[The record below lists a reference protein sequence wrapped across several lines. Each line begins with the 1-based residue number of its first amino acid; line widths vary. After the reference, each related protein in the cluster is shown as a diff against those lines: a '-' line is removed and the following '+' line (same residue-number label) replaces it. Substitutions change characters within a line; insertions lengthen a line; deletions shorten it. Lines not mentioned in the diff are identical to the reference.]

1 MRQNKKTMIGI
12 ILVVVA
18 LMAVLLVMSRR
29 LQTRIQA
36 GQEEISSLSEQTEQE
51 NQRTEDINSL
61 QEELQSDSYK
71 EEYAKEKLGL
81 IKDGEI
87 IFRES
92 DGSTDQAVK
101 SDSSNE

>member
-92 DGSTDQAVK
+92 DGSTAVK

>member
-1 MRQNKKTMIGI
+1 MRQNKKAMIGI
-12 ILVVVA
+12 IFVVIA
-18 LMAVLLVMSRR
+18 LMAVLLVMSHR
-29 LQTRIQA
+29 LQTKISA

-51 NQRTEDINSL
+51 NQRTEEISQMQ
-61 QEELQSDSYK
+61 QEMQSDSYK

-92 DGSTDQAVK
+92 DKNSDQSVE
-101 SDSSNE
+101 SDSSK

>member
-1 MRQNKKTMIGI
+1 MRQNKKTMVGI
-12 ILVVVA
+12 ILVVV
-18 LMAVLLVMSRR
+18 LLFMSRR

-92 DGSTDQAVK
+92 DGTTDQAVK

>member
-51 NQRTEDINSL
+51 NNSL